1 MGYQQQKGA
10 THAFQH
16 RPRGSRETGRQK
28 SFECNCEMDL
38 YALNDLSYF
47 LNDTMGVVDARRLA
61 VHFQDFHNSVDYD
74 RALIDST
81 EENDLLRKISDELSR
96 AGYDLY
102 IDNITY
108 E

>member
-1 MGYQQQKGA
+1 MRFN
-10 THAFQH
+10 TDHAEAAIYC
-16 RPRGSRETGRQK
+16 RETGRQM
-28 SFECNCEMDL
+28 SFECNFEIDL

-61 VHFQDFHNSVDYD
+61 VYFQGLHNNVDYD

-81 EENDLLRKISDELSR
+81 EENGLLRKMSDELSR

-102 IDNITY
+102 IDNISY